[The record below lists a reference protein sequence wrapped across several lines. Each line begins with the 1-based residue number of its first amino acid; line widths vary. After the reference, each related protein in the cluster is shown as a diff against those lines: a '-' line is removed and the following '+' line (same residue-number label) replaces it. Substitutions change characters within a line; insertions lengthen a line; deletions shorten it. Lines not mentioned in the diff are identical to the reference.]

1 MRKAFGLLVA
11 VLCATLFA
19 DESAN
24 TARVRIGTPID
35 ARSLWHADEDEKT
48 NLERITETVRQ
59 TVIELGK
66 ELEREQA

>member
-1 MRKAFGLLVA
+1 M
-11 VLCATLFA
+11 
-19 DESAN
+19 
-24 TARVRIGTPID
+24 RIGTPID